1 MSDEEELEI
10 WELLH
15 QPLQKENAEKFQKAF
30 KSQEIRSNTEKKVIM
45 ETDSKLRK
53 NGFYRNANA

>member
-15 QPLQKENAEKFQKAF
+15 QPLRKENAEKFQKMF
-30 KSQEIRSNTEKKVIM
+30 RKSKELRINKKREDIKVPQI
-45 ETDSKLRK
+45 TSKNLQ
-53 NGFYRNANA
+53 FL